1 MCQYYL
7 AKLQVYIDSYT
18 SCNAHARMK
27 STHKKELRTY
37 RLLLNNTP
45 DWLQKRVIASNVN
58 GKDFF
63 ISVFERSL
71 SWKRNIIRFEWN
83 FQFLFLVFSRT
94 IGGHVFFFT
103 PTKERLVLDNRGCW
117 RTRTKIVFSDFS
129 DVIVVPSSQKSVWRN
144 METVDQLL
152 QGMHCYPGMSF
163 IDECFPL
170 FAAWTIFR
178 LRWRHDFRS
187 VLLQPSLSNA
197 NLKDNFALK
206 QNSILW
212 RTEKPT
218 WLPWHHVKSKG
229 WSDNSCTT

>member
-94 IGGHVFFFT
+94 ISGHVFFFT
-103 PTKERLVLDNRGCW
+103 PTKERLQKNPNENRVFRCLW
-117 RTRTKIVFSDFS
+117 RHLRPLVSEINMAD
-129 DVIVVPSSQKSVWRN
+129 

-152 QGMHCYPGMSF
+152 QGCTAIRGCHLSTSASLYLQHEPYTDYG
-163 IDECFPL
+163 DV
-170 FAAWTIFR
+170 TIFVR
-178 LRWRHDFRS
+178 FCF
-187 VLLQPSLSNA
+187 
-197 NLKDNFALK
+197 NLAYLM
-206 QNSILW
+206 L
-212 RTEKPT
+212 T
-218 WLPWHHVKSKG
+218 
-229 WSDNSCTT
+229 

>member
-94 IGGHVFFFT
+94 ISGHVFFFHT
-103 PTKERLVLDNRGCW
+103 NKRKAAEEPERKSCFPMSLTSSSSPGRRNQYSKIWRRSINFFKGC
-117 RTRTKIVFSDFS
+117 TAI
-129 DVIVVPSSQKSVWRN
+129 
-144 METVDQLL
+144 
-152 QGMHCYPGMSF
+152 GMSF

-170 FAAWTIFR
+170 FAAWTIFW

-187 VLLQPSLSNA
+187 VLLHPSLSNA
-197 NLKDNFALK
+197 KLKDNFALK
-206 QNSILW
+206 
-212 RTEKPT
+212 
-218 WLPWHHVKSKG
+218 
-229 WSDNSCTT
+229 

>member
-94 IGGHVFFFT
+94 ISGHVFFFT
-103 PTKERLVLDNRGCW
+103 PTKERLQKNPNENRVFRCLW
-117 RTRTKIVFSDFS
+117 RHRRPLVAEINMAEYGDGRSTSSRDALLSRCHLSTNASLYLQHEPYSDYG
-129 DVIVVPSSQKSVWRN
+129 D
-144 METVDQLL
+144 
-152 QGMHCYPGMSF
+152 
-163 IDECFPL
+163 
-170 FAAWTIFR
+170 ATIFAR
-178 LRWRHDFRS
+178 FCFTLAY
-187 VLLQPSLSNA
+187 LMLS
-197 NLKDNFALK
+197 
-206 QNSILW
+206 
-212 RTEKPT
+212 
-218 WLPWHHVKSKG
+218 
-229 WSDNSCTT
+229 

>member
-71 SWKRNIIRFEWN
+71 SWKRNIICFEWN

-94 IGGHVFFFT
+94 ISGHVFFSHQQ
-103 PTKERLVLDNRGCW
+103 KKGCG
-117 RTRTKIVFSDFS
+117 RTRTKIVFSDVS
-129 DVIVVPSSQKSVWRN
+129 DVIIVPSSQKSIWRN

-152 QGMHCYPGMSF
+152 QGMHCYRDVIYRQVLPLICSMNHIPTTVTSRFSF
-163 IDECFPL
+163 GS
-170 FAAWTIFR
+170 AST
-178 LRWRHDFRS
+178 
-187 VLLQPSLSNA
+187 
-197 NLKDNFALK
+197 
-206 QNSILW
+206 
-212 RTEKPT
+212 
-218 WLPWHHVKSKG
+218 
-229 WSDNSCTT
+229 